1 MAGSSSSKTQL
12 GKLGLKASKEYSS
25 DIYVYAGTIDE
36 KGYEAL
42 RNEVLFAR
50 RSDKVLLILITTGGS
65 DTAAFKI
72 SRLFQTFYDSFDIFI
87 PAQCKSAGT
96 IVALGANRLLM
107 SPFAEL
113 GPIDAQGLQR
123 DELGIVDSS
132 LSTQASL
139 EAVMQA
145 SAKFFETSVAN
156 LIALSQGSV
165 SFKLASEICGSMATS
180 IVSPLVARID
190 PAVLGRQKRG
200 VEQGIKYGSQ
210 LASMSG
216 NADEG
221 AVASLALGYPCHDFV
236 IDFAQAKSLFRH
248 VERAEGTLLALAN
261 ELGEPIHHG
270 SEGVIDIRTLH
281 RTKLPKAPEMPD
293 FDQVPEDCGEMPE
306 YGAIPDDGEMP
317 SCDELADVAT
327 YADWFD
333 GRHQANDGWPS
344 QVDEL
349 SQKAA

>member
-1 MAGSSSSKTQL
+1 MAGSTSSKTQL

-42 RNEVLFAR
+42 RNEVLDAR
-50 RSDKVLLILITTGGS
+50 RSDNVILILITNGGS

-72 SRLFQTFYDSFDIFI
+72 ARLFQTFYDNFDIFI

-145 SAKFFETSVAN
+145 SAKFFETSVVN
-156 LIALSQGSV
+156 LIALSQGSI
-165 SFKLASEICGSMATS
+165 SFRLASEICGSMATS

-210 LASMSG
+210 LASVSG

-221 AVASLALGYPCHDFV
+221 TVISLAQGYPCHDFV
-236 IDFAQAKSLFRH
+236 IDFAQAKSLFRY
-248 VERAEGTLLALAN
+248 VQLAEGALLALAN
-261 ELGEPIHHG
+261 ELGDGVGQPC
-270 SEGVIDIRTLH
+270 EGFIDIRTLH
-281 RTKLPKAPEMPD
+281 RTKLPAAPELQDFDQGPKDSGEIPDCGWCPDDDEMPD
-293 FDQVPEDCGEMPE
+293 YGIETVPYPGWSDGPE
-306 YGAIPDDGEMP
+306 
-317 SCDELADVAT
+317 
-327 YADWFD
+327 
-333 GRHQANDGWPS
+333 GRPQA
-344 QVDEL
+344 
-349 SQKAA
+349 